1 MAILVRETFA
11 IYPSFSIS
19 FNITMNIAIVGA
31 TGNVGRKILEVLEKK
46 KLVIDNLYLLASSRS
61 AGSKINF
68 NSQDHEI
75 LNLETFD
82 FSKVKITF
90 FAAGGKISETFVEK
104 AAKHSLVIDNSSF
117 YRMDPDVPLIVPQ
130 VNSDHLNNIKKNIIA
145 NPNCSTAQLVIVL
158 KPLHDLFKIK
168 RIVVSTYQSVSGGG
182 KAPMDELIE
191 QTKQVLQNDK
201 VESKNFTKQIAFNVI
216 PHIDVF
222 ADDGYTKE
230 ELKMTNE
237 TKKILDDKIDL
248 TATCVRLPVLV
259 SHSESV
265 NIEFENPF
273 SLEKVRDA
281 LDNFE
286 GCKVIDD
293 RSDGGYST
301 PLEAEGRDETFIS
314 RIREDKTIK
323 NGLNMWIVSDN
334 LLRGAALNAVEIAET
349 LIKNNFYGK

>member
-1 MAILVRETFA
+1 
-11 IYPSFSIS
+11 
-19 FNITMNIAIVGA
+19 MNIAIVGA

-46 KLVIDNLYLLASSRS
+46 ELSIDNLYLLASSRS

-68 NSQDHEI
+68 LGNEHEV

-82 FSKVKITF
+82 FSRAKITF
-90 FAAGGKISETFVEK
+90 FAAGGKISEKFAEK

-130 VNSDHLNNIKKNIIA
+130 VNSDHLKNIKKNIIA
-145 NPNCSTAQLVIVL
+145 NPNCSTAQLVIAL
-158 KPLHDLFKIK
+158 KPLHDLFTIK

-182 KAPMDELIE
+182 KAPMDELID
-191 QTKQVLQNDK
+191 QTRLSLDQKK
-201 VESKNFTKQIAFNVI
+201 VESKNFTKQIAFNAI

-222 ADDGYTKE
+222 SDDGYTKE

-237 TKKILDDKIDL
+237 TKKILDSKIEL

-265 NIEFENPF
+265 NIELEKPF
-273 SLEKVRDA
+273 TLEKVREA

-286 GCKVIDD
+286 GCKVVDE
-293 RSDGGYST
+293 RSDGGYIT

-314 RIREDKTIK
+314 RIREDKTLN

-334 LLRGAALNAVEIAET
+334 LLRGAALNAVEIAEK